1 VNLARRIATVE
12 GRLPAAARRCRRSSE
27 RIRFSSAILPPYAR
41 HGLAEERAGLPAN
54 RGGRGAVCGGGS
66 MVETAVL
73 TVREDS
79 NNALARAQD
88 RQGAAGGGEVT
99 TY

>member
-1 VNLARRIATVE
+1 MVRQKSGPGYRRIA
-12 GRLPAAARRCRRSSE
+12 AAA
-27 RIRFSSAILPPYAR
+27 AQPTA
-41 HGLAEERAGLPAN
+41 AGA
-54 RGGRGAVCGGGS
+54 

-99 TY
+99 TSEPRQGGDRG